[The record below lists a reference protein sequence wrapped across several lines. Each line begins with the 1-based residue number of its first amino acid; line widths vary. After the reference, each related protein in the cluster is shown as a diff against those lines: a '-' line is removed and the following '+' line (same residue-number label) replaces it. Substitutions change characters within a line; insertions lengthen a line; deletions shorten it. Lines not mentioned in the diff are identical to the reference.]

1 MRVIFFGPP
10 GSGKGTQAKLVAD
23 KYKISHISTGHIL
36 REKLNDEDDL
46 SLKLRDI
53 MSSGNLVVDDIL
65 NKIIAQKLL
74 NNECKSGFILDG
86 FPRTIPQ
93 SEFLLSFLKINNIDI
108 NFIFDFKID
117 FKVVEERILIRS
129 KKEKR
134 SDDNLDVIKTRL
146 NKYIE
151 ETHPVSKFFREKY
164 SSNYFTIDAD
174 QKISQ
179 IQKELIKVLKKGEN

>member
-129 KKEKR
+129 KEEKR

-146 NKYIE
+146 NKYME